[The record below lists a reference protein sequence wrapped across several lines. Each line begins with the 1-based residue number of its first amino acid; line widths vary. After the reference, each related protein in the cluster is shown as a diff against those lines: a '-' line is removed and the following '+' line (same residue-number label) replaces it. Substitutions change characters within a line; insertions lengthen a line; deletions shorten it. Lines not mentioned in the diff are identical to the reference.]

1 MLEGGDLTSQGHIA
15 ELLGQRG
22 FTVTQATVSR
32 DLERLGAIRIRRN
45 GHVVYGLPAPTEPR
59 DPASDLRDA
68 FDCVLSVEASGNLC
82 VLRTAPGDA
91 MHVAVAIDRADLPE
105 LIGTVGGDDTV
116 LLIAREP
123 LTGRQLE
130 ERCRMFMHDEAR
142 A

>member
-1 MLEGGDLTSQGHIA
+1 LLEGGDLTSQGHIA
-15 ELLGQRG
+15 ELLGQ
-22 FTVTQATVSR
+22 
-32 DLERLGAIRIRRN
+32 LGAIRIRRY

-68 FDCVLSVEASGNLC
+68 FDCVLSVEASVNLC

-123 LTGRQLE
+123 WTGRQIE
-130 ERCRMFMHDEAR
+130 ELCRTFMRDQAR
-142 A
+142 S